1 MASCFQRMN
10 IVGSMAI
17 DTHTYS
23 LIHKTTTITLMH
35 APEVDDCI
43 PISNG
48 SNVCKIRDC
57 KPVMIGVLICNNN
70 CNVLQ

>member
-10 IVGSMAI
+10 IVGSVAI
-17 DTHTYS
+17 GTHTHS
-23 LIHKTTTITLMH
+23 LIHKTTTIMLVH

-48 SNVCKIRDC
+48 SNVCKSEI
-57 KPVMIGVLICNNN
+57 VG
-70 CNVLQ
+70 Q